1 MSSSN
6 LSTQDKRD
14 LDKFIKFLSLKST
27 QIIVQSRLGRKVS
40 TKSVASPTGAEWFN
54 LAVKDYPEI
63 QKEAKAALNNGNP
76 SVEQSLVVEISLRTS
91 DADLLVLEVW
101 SLSVTN
107 RLEDVRVHHTIYNR
121 MSLLLKSLL
130 CVTRLTPAYKLSRN
144 QGSEYVICYRVYMG
158 QISQTGL
165 GEGFQTLRV
174 GSLGTPLG
182 TITMSAAYRTNQN
195 LHVST
200 KGLTPKIESVM
211 PVKNDYFGNTAR
223 PHISSPARPCYTL
236 KSRIRTM
243 SETSET
249 AIPSVESPPSCHL
262 FNTSFSTSPV
272 DYKHKGEHILDRSE
286 QQATFTVGT
295 PPRLTRASTSSPI
308 LVHRNKLYHPQNSP
322 QSPPENRHQSFI
334 KSKSRDPTI
343 QKYGSSAPLMQ
354 VFYKHHTPPQPSVT
368 AALEPQP
375 PFQCSPDR
383 QEKTAVHCYS
393 TSQPT
398 KYCHWTNSNVRTIT
412 AHNIPPSK
420 GGEFSTDLQTTTHIS
435 PPHPQLVT
443 GAFVSGKTAARAK
456 AAIAEA
462 EAKHLAFRDLLRTT
476 PTDCPSEDNASQL
489 SSSPESLAKEII
501 GKESKSLNSVPR
513 RYSSS
518 SSLSSKQST
527 DGSVAAKQNSDD
539 YVMVDLNPAFARNDS
554 SIDLGTFYREC
565 ENVPELIMFNEQ
577 HGTETNETL
586 LDLTKQLEDYE
597 QEMTDFD
604 AFLQEINAAV

>member
-249 AIPSVESPPSCHL
+249 AIPSVE
-262 FNTSFSTSPV
+262 
-272 DYKHKGEHILDRSE
+272 
-286 QQATFTVGT
+286 
-295 PPRLTRASTSSPI
+295 
-308 LVHRNKLYHPQNSP
+308 
-322 QSPPENRHQSFI
+322 
-334 KSKSRDPTI
+334 
-343 QKYGSSAPLMQ
+343 
-354 VFYKHHTPPQPSVT
+354 
-368 AALEPQP
+368 
-375 PFQCSPDR
+375 
-383 QEKTAVHCYS
+383 
-393 TSQPT
+393 
-398 KYCHWTNSNVRTIT
+398 
-412 AHNIPPSK
+412 
-420 GGEFSTDLQTTTHIS
+420 
-435 PPHPQLVT
+435 
-443 GAFVSGKTAARAK
+443 
-456 AAIAEA
+456 
-462 EAKHLAFRDLLRTT
+462 
-476 PTDCPSEDNASQL
+476 
-489 SSSPESLAKEII
+489 
-501 GKESKSLNSVPR
+501 
-513 RYSSS
+513 
-518 SSLSSKQST
+518 
-527 DGSVAAKQNSDD
+527 
-539 YVMVDLNPAFARNDS
+539 
-554 SIDLGTFYREC
+554 
-565 ENVPELIMFNEQ
+565 
-577 HGTETNETL
+577 
-586 LDLTKQLEDYE
+586 
-597 QEMTDFD
+597 
-604 AFLQEINAAV
+604 